1 MINEKSKGAI
11 TINDVARLAGVS
23 KRTVSRVI
31 NNAASVNAETRS
43 KIQAIIDQYDYAPSK
58 QARGLAS
65 SRSYL
70 VGMLS
75 DDPNAIVIHSVQRG
89 VISSLSPQGYELVV
103 HPLNHR
109 DPKLIDDVL
118 RFVNRSNL
126 DGLVILPPI
135 SMNEELLARLNEEKI
150 HFVALA
156 AREVVED
163 ISHCIVSSD
172 RLAMEQVADLF
183 VKTGV
188 SRPAFIEG
196 PKDRLS
202 TIERREG
209 LVAALAKRGF
219 EIDAENFAEGDFSYS
234 SGLRAAKQLLNKRD
248 RPDAIFACNDQM
260 AIAAIHVAQDMAID
274 IPNELQIVGYDDE
287 PMAARLRPSLTTL
300 QRPNIDMAKAAGYKI
315 MALIQEEVCEA
326 ETYFTPRLIVRDSTK

>member
-1 MINEKSKGAI
+1 MQEKIKGSI

-31 NNAASVNAETRS
+31 NNAATVNAETRA
-43 KIQAIIDQYDYAPSK
+43 KIQAIIDQYDYSPSK

-89 VISSLSPQGYELVV
+89 VISSLSPLGYELVV
-103 HPLNHR
+103 HPLAHR
-109 DPKLIDDVL
+109 DPKLIDDVIK
-118 RFVNRSNL
+118 FVNRSNL

-135 SMNEELLARLNEEKI
+135 SMNIELLSRLKNEGIKY
-150 HFVALA
+150 VALA
-156 AREVVED
+156 AREVDEN
-163 ISHCIVSSD
+163 IQHCVVSSD
-172 RLAMEQVADLF
+172 REAMEQVADLF

-188 SRPAFIEG
+188 NRPAFLAG

-202 TIERREG
+202 TIERQAG
-209 LVAALAKRGF
+209 LIDSLAKNGMV
-219 EIDAENFAEGDFSYS
+219 IAKDDFADGDFSYT
-234 SGLRAAKQLLNKRD
+234 SGLHAAKKLLTKKE

-260 AIAAIHVAQDMAID
+260 AIATIHVAQDLGID
-274 IPNELQIVGYDDE
+274 VPNQLQVVGYDDE
-287 PMAARLRPSLTTL
+287 PMAARLRPGLTTL
-300 QRPNIDMAKAAGYKI
+300 QRANIDMAMAAGQKI
-315 MALIQEEVCEA
+315 IALIQGEECKA